1 MSPNQFL
8 QDVLASGKIAFSI
21 DDLSA
26 LQNAGLPPTNDLYLY
41 PRPKHPTEPGI
52 LYFTT
57 KGYRREGSKNGN
69 ISEEEYRGLS
79 PASKRQYVECY
90 LIHLTK
96 ATWDS
101 YKNNAPFLAQ
111 IVVDVYNQLFPDKA
125 VNVESLWSDQAK
137 ANGVSDVDFFFVE
150 HAERMRNVEYLR
162 RLSRGISKQEDPHG
176 ALAEAA
182 KLALRRLGQ

>member
-1 MSPNQFL
+1 MNPSQFL
-8 QDVLASGKIAFSI
+8 HEVLTSSQIAFMV

-26 LQNAGLPPTNDLYLY
+26 LGEVGLPQTKDLYLY
-41 PRPKHPTEPGI
+41 PRPDHPNEPGI

-57 KGYRREGSKNGN
+57 KGYRHKGNKNDTLTEEQYRALPAISKQR
-69 ISEEEYRGLS
+69 YADR
-79 PASKRQYVECY
+79 Y

-111 IVVDVYNQLFPDKA
+111 IVVDVYNQLFPQKA
-125 VNVESLWSDQAK
+125 VDVESLWSDRAK
-137 ANGVSDVDFFFVE
+137 SNGVSDVDFFFIE

-162 RLSRGISKQEDPHG
+162 RLSRGISKNEDPYGH
-176 ALAEAA
+176 LAKAA
-182 KLALRRLGQ
+182 KEALHRLGC